1 MHGLVLNSFGDFCER
16 RGVKRRDD
24 VGPYSDEQA
33 YPDEVFADLVRSA
46 AAEAGVSESALL
58 HEFGVELGTEF
69 FPSFAPAFYE
79 RHSSLKAALLSVED
93 EIHERVRS
101 ALPGSGPPHLSVRPL
116 GDDGVVIAY
125 TSDRRLCALLEGL
138 VEGTA
143 RRFDTPVEITH
154 PQCMLHGETSC
165 SVIVQTV
172 GRP

>member
-1 MHGLVLNSFGDFCER
+1 MHGLVLNSFGSFCER
-16 RGVKRRDD
+16 RGLKPRDLE
-24 VGPYSDEQA
+24 PYSGKQA
-33 YPDEVFADLVRSA
+33 YPDEVFAELLQSA

-69 FPSFAPAFYE
+69 FPAFAPGFYE
-79 RHSSLKAALLSVED
+79 RHSSLTAALLSVEE
-93 EIHERVRS
+93 EIHERVRT

-116 GDDGVVIAY
+116 GADGVVIAY

-143 RRFDTPVEITH
+143 RRFDTTVEVTH
-154 PQCMLHGETSC
+154 PQCMLRGETSC

-172 GRP
+172 GRA